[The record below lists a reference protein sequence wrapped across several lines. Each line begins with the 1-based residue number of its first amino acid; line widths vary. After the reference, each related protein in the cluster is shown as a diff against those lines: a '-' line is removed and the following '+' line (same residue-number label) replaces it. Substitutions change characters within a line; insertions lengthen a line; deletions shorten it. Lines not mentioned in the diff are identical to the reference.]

1 MKNKRKVR
9 PRVVIDTNIFLN
21 SWIDDFGSCNYILEL
36 IFINRLR
43 LLFSQDTIGEL
54 IYVAKKY
61 AIKNMSSD
69 KSRIPFMQKLA
80 EMFYLATS
88 VDTSDTLCPK
98 INDIYDEMF
107 LKCAIEGKA
116 NYLISNDF
124 RSGMHVLGTNNKND
138 IKIVSSQEFI
148 KMYEE
153 LLVG

>member
-1 MKNKRKVR
+1 MRIKRRLR
-9 PRVVIDTNIFLN
+9 PKVVIDTNIFLN
-21 SWIDDFGSCNYILEL
+21 SWIDDLGSCNYILEL
-36 IFINRLR
+36 IFINKLK

-88 VDTSDTLCPK
+88 VDTSETLCPK
-98 INDIYDEMF
+98 INDVYDEMF

-124 RSGMHVLGTNNKND
+124 RSGMHVVEIDDKKD
-138 IKIVSSQEFI
+138 IKIVSSQDFI
-148 KMYEE
+148 RMYEE

>member
-1 MKNKRKVR
+1 MKNKRIIR
-9 PRVVIDTNIFLN
+9 PRVVVDTNIFLN
-21 SWIDDFGSCNYILEL
+21 SWIDGLGSCNYILEL
-36 IFINRLR
+36 ISINRLR
-43 LLFSQDTIGEL
+43 LLFSQDTIGEFM
-54 IYVAKKY
+54 YVAKNY
-61 AIKNMSSD
+61 CISNMSSD
-69 KSRIPFMQKLA
+69 KSRIPFMQNLA

-88 VDTSDTLCPK
+88 VDTSETLCPK

-124 RSGMHVLGTNNKND
+124 RSGMHVLGINDKND